1 MEEFNHLDGTGTSE
15 QGAVQRVNDILQQI
29 GKLNR
34 QIKQNQIMGQPSLE
48 LMDDRNVLLD
58 ELASY
63 IPIEVSYYK
72 DAEHDGLDGLGVDDG
87 QHDGEEYHL
96 DSSGNIIM
104 KKEWPDDLRVTMSYV
119 DAQGITH
126 KRIFCEAC
134 IMFRFLFII

>member
-1 MEEFNHLDGTGTSE
+1 
-15 QGAVQRVNDILQQI
+15 
-29 GKLNR
+29 
-34 QIKQNQIMGQPSLE
+34 MGQPSLE

-87 QHDGEEYHL
+87 QHDGEKYHL

-119 DAQGITH
+119 DAQGITQ
-126 KRIFCEAC
+126 KLVLVEGTVGQGDENYGQVSIPNSDDIRSGKVKPGDVELKFSGFE
-134 IMFRFLFII
+134 